1 MKKKIVL
8 YSEPLYLFA
17 NILMALAVAMTAASD
32 FGVSMIVAPAY
43 IIHLKIGFLTF
54 GQCEYLVQGVLFIVF
69 CVLMKKVKAVYFSA
83 FLTCLIYGAILD
95 LWRLIIPAF
104 NPAVTDFSAQGIPIR
119 LAYFI
124 VGEILTALSVA
135 LFFKIYLY
143 PQVVDFFV
151 KGVAF
156 RFSWNLTRF
165 KMICDGSMLL
175 LSVVLSLL
183 FFHGF
188 RGIGWGTLVLTATNG
203 LIIGFFSRLLDKTV
217 EIRPLF
223 PKLAEKF
230 EL

>member
-8 YSEPLYLFA
+8 YSEPLYIFA
-17 NILMALAVAMTAASD
+17 NILLAFAVALTAASD

-43 IIHLKIGFLTF
+43 ILHLKIGFLTF
-54 GQCEYLVQGVLFIVF
+54 GQCEYLVQGVLFIAF
-69 CVLMKKVKAVYFSA
+69 CILMKHVKAVYFSA

-104 NPAVTDFSAQGIPIR
+104 NPNVTDFASLGIPTR
-119 LAYFI
+119 VAFFI
-124 VGEILTALSVA
+124 AGEVLTAFAIA

-151 KGVAF
+151 KGVAA
-156 RFSWNLTRF
+156 RFSLNLTRF

-175 LSVVLSLL
+175 LSVVLSLI

-203 LIIGFFSRLLDKTV
+203 LIIGLFSRLLDKTV

-223 PKLAEKF
+223 PDFAKKF